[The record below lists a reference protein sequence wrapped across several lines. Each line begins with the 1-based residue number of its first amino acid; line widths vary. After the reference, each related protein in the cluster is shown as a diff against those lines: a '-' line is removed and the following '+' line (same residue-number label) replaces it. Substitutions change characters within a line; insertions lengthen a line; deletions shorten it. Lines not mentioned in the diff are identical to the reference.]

1 MTDFTI
7 SHMVLE
13 NAKKNQLLT
22 SDELRAAKNLLNSE
36 ERIQALIQTNKDLRD
51 IIDNQFSIITKL
63 KFILKDMKKLVNK
76 EEVKDV

>member
-1 MTDFTI
+1 MTDFTVAI
-7 SHMVLE
+7 MVLE
-13 NAKKNQLLT
+13 NAKKNKLI
-22 SDELRAAKNLLNSE
+22 SSGELSTARNLLRSE